1 MTIEDAAPRATAWPV
16 GTLAQGDA
24 GYDEARISFNGM
36 LDRRPA
42 AIAVCHSTDDV
53 VAAVRAAR
61 AAGLPIAVRGG
72 GHSVAGHGIADGAF
86 VVSLA
91 AMRDVVVDPDRRLA
105 HAAGGAQWLDVD
117 TATTAYGLAVPGGT
131 FVDTGIGGLTLG
143 GGLGWLMPLAG
154 LTCDNLVEAEVVTAD
169 GSIVIAGPET
179 EPELLWALR
188 GGGGN
193 FGVVTRFTYRLTPV
207 PRIVGGRIR
216 YALSAAPELLARV
229 DSILADRPASMMPV
243 VTARRDPDMGEVCGL
258 LFAIVDDDDPAPIL
272 GRLREDMPVVLDDVG
287 PMTYGQMQAF
297 SGLLPFGLRHY
308 WKGHFLRQL
317 EGDLMTALAREAVA
331 GDAVGSS
338 FVMLEGLTGAGR
350 IEPDGGAAFGQRA
363 ATWNAS
369 GLAIWESPDDD
380 ARGVGWARRI
390 ASLLEPASLSGAGY
404 VNYSPADESADR
416 IQAAYGTDR
425 WSRLLAVKRQY
436 DPDNAFRFNHNIAPG

>member
-1 MTIEDAAPRATAWPV
+1 MTIEDAAPRATTWPA
-16 GTLAQGDA
+16 GTLAQADA

-42 AIAVCHSTDDV
+42 AILVCHSTDDV

-91 AMRDVVVDPDRRLA
+91 AMRDVVVDAERSLA

-117 TATTAYGLAVPGGT
+117 TATTAHGLAVPGGT

-154 LTCDNLVEAEVVTAD
+154 LTCDNLVGAEVVTAD
-169 GSIVIAGPET
+169 GSIVIAGPDT

-193 FGVVTRFTYRLTPV
+193 FGVVTRFTYRLTPI

-229 DSILADRPASMMPV
+229 ESILADRPASMMPV
-243 VTARRDPDMGEVCGL
+243 LTARRDPEMGDVCGL
-258 LFAIVDDDDPAPIL
+258 LFAIVDGEDPAPIL
-272 GRLREDMPVVLDDVG
+272 GRLREDMPIVLDDVG
-287 PMTYGQMQAF
+287 PMTYPEMQAF

-317 EGDLMTALAREAVA
+317 DGDLMAALANEAVA

-416 IQAAYGTDR
+416 IKAAYGADR
-425 WSRLLAVKRQY
+425 WGRLLAVKRRY